1 MRVSEMLIPTLR
13 ETPAEAEIISHKLL
27 LRAGFIRKTATGIYT
42 YLPLGLRVIKKIMA
56 IVRQEMNQQGGQEI
70 LMPIMQPAELWLESG
85 RWHVYGPELMRLK
98 DRHQRDF
105 CLGPTHEEVITS
117 LISSEIKSYKQLP
130 QLLYQIANKY
140 RDEQRPRFGLM
151 RGREFIMKD
160 LYSFDVDQEALNQSY
175 QKMYQAYMNIFNRC
189 GLDFRA
195 VEADPGAIGGD
206 ATHEF
211 MVLAE
216 SGEATVLYCAVCDY
230 AANSEKV
237 PAVTE
242 VGRQKSEVGRKED
255 RLKITEVATPGAHT
269 VEQVT
274 KCLDV
279 KPALLIKTLIYKTD
293 QEVIAALVR
302 GDRELNEIK
311 LYNILKC
318 LTLELADAATVRQVT
333 AAPVGYAG
341 PVNLQNM
348 RLVVDEEVAEM
359 VNAVTG
365 ANKKDT
371 HLINVNPGRDF
382 PVDSVADIRV
392 VTAGEYCPKCAG
404 ELLQAKGIEVGQV
417 FKLGDKYSKLLKATF
432 LDQQGKAKPLMMGCY
447 GIGVSRTMAAAVEQ
461 NHDQNGIIWPVNI
474 APFEVVVIPVNAK
487 DDQQFKLA
495 TDIYHQLIDNGIE
508 TIMDD
513 RLERA
518 GVKFKDADLIG
529 YPLRVVIGKKT
540 IAEQL
545 VEVHNR
551 RTSTTENIAM
561 DDVVS
566 VVSKVSNVAATLQ
579 VCPETNNE

>member
-255 RLKITEVATPGAHT
+255 QLKITEVATPGAHT